1 MGCGKFYGRRRKG
14 EMADSIYTR
23 SIEGPLQMEPDRYS
37 QQGRDQDNEHPKREG
52 SSEGRGHD
60 AEGFDD
66 RAAFLGIP
74 ENQLTQ
80 PVRDALA
87 RLSGEM
93 ERLRR
98 EIRRFEEREKL
109 LRQEA
114 DQDARLP
121 VLSYRAFAR
130 EVSRVVRLSVQSQT
144 AAWLV
149 YFDIQN
155 ADDIKKAHGHRAL
168 EAAMIHASLL
178 LTAEVRTADVVGN
191 LGHNDFGVVLA
202 VADAQGVEQKAAD
215 LAEKLKTRPF
225 FWKSEAVAF
234 DVSYGIH
241 RLQEGETSEAAIEEA
256 DRASRK

>member
-1 MGCGKFYGRRRKG
+1 
-14 EMADSIYTR
+14 MADSIYTR
-23 SIEGPLQMEPDRYS
+23 SVEGPLQMEPDRYR
-37 QQGRDQDNEHPKREG
+37 QQGHEQDSEHQEREKRPG
-52 SSEGRGHD
+52 GRGHD

-74 ENQLTQ
+74 EDQLTQ

-98 EIRRFEEREKL
+98 DIRRLEEREKL
-109 LRQEA
+109 LREEA
-114 DQDARLP
+114 DQDGRLP

-130 EVSRVVRLSVQSQT
+130 EISRVVRLSAQSQT

-149 YFDIQN
+149 YFDIRN
-155 ADDIKKAHGHRAL
+155 ADTIKGAHGHRAL

-202 VADAQGVEQKAAD
+202 VADTQGAEQKAAD
-215 LAEKLKTRPF
+215 LAEKLNNRPF
-225 FWKSEAVAF
+225 FWKSEAVAIE
-234 DVSYGIH
+234 VSHGIH
-241 RLQEGETSEAAIEEA
+241 RLEEGQSPEAAIEEA